1 LLIFLMRFKSR
12 LLFLNY
18 PPVWW

>member
-1 LLIFLMRFKSR
+1 MIK

-18 PPVWW
+18 

>member
-1 LLIFLMRFKSR
+1 

-18 PPVWW
+18 P